1 MKSPWL
7 RRLVCLLGLALVGT
21 GLHFVYDLWP
31 NWFTALFAPV
41 NESIWEH
48 LKLLYWPL
56 LGLALATCWQDESAR
71 SDACQALLLACGTL
85 LVVGY
90 GYHNLLGQDGLW
102 FDLILYYALLAWGF
116 YKPKSLRPFPRWN
129 GFFWLTLALG
139 VAVLWLT
146 WHPLPYAIFRSP
158 G

>member
-7 RRLVCLLGLALVGT
+7 RRLVCFLGLALVGT

-31 NWFTALFAPV
+31 NWLTAVFAPV

-56 LGLALATCWQDESAR
+56 LVLALATSWQDDKNR
-71 SDACQALLLACGTL
+71 SEAYQALLLVSETL

-90 GYHNLLGQDGLW
+90 LYHNLLGQDGLW

-116 YKPKSLRPFPRWN
+116 YRPKILAPFPQWK
-129 GFFWLTLALG
+129 GFSWLALALG
-139 VAVLWLT
+139 GAILWFT
-146 WHPLPYAIFRSP
+146 YHPLPYAIFRSP
-158 G
+158 